1 MREGG
6 GEFEPRYRS
15 GRSRGKEQDVSKGAE
30 VQWGELRPLLRQI
43 NDRLDHMEA
52 FLVASAQRNGP
63 AYTLFDPGGAPAS
76 SAEVVELARAGKT
89 IEAIKAYRQ
98 QTGLG
103 LDDAKTVVLGI

>member
-1 MREGG
+1 M
-6 GEFEPRYRS
+6 S
-15 GRSRGKEQDVSKGAE
+15 NGAE

-43 NDRLDHMEA
+43 NDALDHMEA

-63 AYTLFDPGGAPAS
+63 AYTLFDPGGAPAP

-98 QTGLG
+98 
-103 LDDAKTVVLGI
+103 

>member
-1 MREGG
+1 
-6 GEFEPRYRS
+6 
-15 GRSRGKEQDVSKGAE
+15 
-30 VQWGELRPLLRQI
+30 
-43 NDRLDHMEA
+43 MEA
-52 FLVASAQRNGP
+52 FLVASVQRNGP

-98 QTGLG
+98 QTGFG